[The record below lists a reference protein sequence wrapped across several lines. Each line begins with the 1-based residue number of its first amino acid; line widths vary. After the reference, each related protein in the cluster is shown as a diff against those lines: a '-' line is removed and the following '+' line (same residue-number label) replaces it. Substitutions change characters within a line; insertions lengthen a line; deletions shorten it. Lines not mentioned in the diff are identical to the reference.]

1 MSNKGLL
8 FVFSGPSGVGKGS
21 IMKNFTA
28 KYADENF
35 ISVSATTR
43 KPRPGEVNGVHY
55 FFMSEDEFTA
65 LAENGGM
72 LEYANFSGNYYGTPK
87 EPVYKTL
94 EEGKNVFLE
103 IEVQGAAKVKKICP
117 EAIFVFVMPP
127 NMEELTRRLV
137 DRNTEDQKT
146 IELRLSNARRE
157 IEQAR
162 NYDYIIVNNTI
173 EEAVEELAAIVS
185 SSKCTYGNMKNFID
199 EVLENA

>member
-55 FFMSEDEFTA
+55 FFMSEDEFTT

-146 IELRLSNARRE
+146 IALRLSNARRE

>member
-146 IELRLSNARRE
+146 IALRLSNARRE

>member
-1 MSNKGLL
+1 ML
-8 FVFSGPSGVGKGS
+8 FVFSGPSGVGKGT

-28 KYADENF
+28 RYADENF

-43 KPRPGEVNGVHY
+43 KPRPGEVNGEHY
-55 FFMSEDEFTA
+55 YFMSEAEFTE

-94 EEGKNVFLE
+94 EDGKNVFLE

-127 NMEELTRRLV
+127 NMQELTRRLV
-137 DRNTEDQKT
+137 DRNTEDQKA
-146 IELRLSNARRE
+146 IELRLSNAKRE

-185 SSKCTYGNMKNFID
+185 SSKCTYGNMKKFID

>member
-1 MSNKGLL
+1 MNNRGLL
-8 FVFSGPSGVGKGS
+8 FVFSGPSGVGKGT

-28 KYADENF
+28 RYADENF

-43 KPRPGEVNGVHY
+43 KPRPGEVNGEHY
-55 FFMSEDEFTA
+55 YFMSEAEFTE

-94 EEGKNVFLE
+94 EDGKNVFLE

-127 NMEELTRRLV
+127 NMQELTRRLV
-137 DRNTEDQKT
+137 DRNTEDQKA
-146 IELRLSNARRE
+146 IELRLSNAKRE

-185 SSKCTYGNMKNFID
+185 SSKCTYGNMKKFID

>member
-72 LEYANFSGNYYGTPK
+72 LEYANFSGNYYGTLK

-185 SSKCTYGNMKNFID
+185 SSKCTYGNMKNLID